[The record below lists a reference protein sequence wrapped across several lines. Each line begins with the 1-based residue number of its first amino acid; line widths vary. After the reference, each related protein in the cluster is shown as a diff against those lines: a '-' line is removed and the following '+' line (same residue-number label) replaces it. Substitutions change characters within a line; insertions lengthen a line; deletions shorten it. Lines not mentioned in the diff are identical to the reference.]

1 MTVRCHLYKIA
12 IKILMK
18 VMRITAKI
26 YEYVTDTI
34 IHMMEAHQLEMNEG
48 ELNTNTHT
56 PKRIYR

>member
-1 MTVRCHLYKIA
+1 
-12 IKILMK
+12 MK

-26 YEYVTDTI
+26 YEYVADTI

-56 PKRIYR
+56 PKRICR

>member
-1 MTVRCHLYKIA
+1 
-12 IKILMK
+12 MK

-26 YEYVTDTI
+26 YEYVADTI

-56 PKRIYR
+56 HPNEYADKTRHK